1 MNEVTIQQIMDEQQQ
16 DRDDVI
22 NNVSPQQAAF
32 ELAQMALE
40 DDGSGAEAAARLL
53 LDMEHGQAFNFRQL
67 LSLDTRNRAKADLL
81 MRHYMAYNIWPS
93 AWIKDAGHNG
103 NSIMLELA
111 EKWGREE

>member
-93 AWIKDAGHNG
+93 RWMEEAGYNG
-103 NSIMLELA
+103 KEIMVQLNA
-111 EKWGREE
+111 KWGIK